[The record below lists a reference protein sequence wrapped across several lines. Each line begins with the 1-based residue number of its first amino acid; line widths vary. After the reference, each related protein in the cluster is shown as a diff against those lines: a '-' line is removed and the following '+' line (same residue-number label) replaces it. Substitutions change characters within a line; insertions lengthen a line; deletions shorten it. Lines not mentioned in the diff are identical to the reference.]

1 MNALSRIVALGLLIA
16 LPFAA
21 SAEANSPADAGNPRV
36 EVTTS
41 LGSFVLELWPEEA
54 PLTVE
59 NFLGYVDR
67 GFYDGLVFHRV
78 IPDFMI
84 QAGGYDAA
92 MDYREPMGPVRNES
106 VGGPRNLRSTI
117 AMARQRNPDSAD
129 AQFFVNVQDNSHLDA
144 DGQRPGYTVFG
155 QVVAGMDIVDRIS
168 LVRTGVRAG
177 MRDVPLQPVVIESA
191 ARAGD

>member
-1 MNALSRIVALGLLIA
+1 VNALSRIVALGLLIA

-21 SAEANSPADAGNPRV
+21 SAAADSSAAAGNPRV
-36 EVTTS
+36 EVTTN
-41 LGSFVLELWPEEA
+41 LGSFVLELWPAEA

-59 NFLGYVDR
+59 NFLAYVDR

-129 AQFFVNVQDNSHLDA
+129 AQFFVNVKDNGHLDA

-191 ARAGD
+191 ARLGD

>member
-21 SAEANSPADAGNPRV
+21 SAAADSSAAAGNPRV
-36 EVTTS
+36 EVTTN
-41 LGSFVLELWPEEA
+41 LGSFVLELWPAEA

-59 NFLGYVDR
+59 NFLAYVDR

-129 AQFFVNVQDNSHLDA
+129 AQFFVNVKDNGHLDA

-191 ARAGD
+191 ARLGD

>member
-1 MNALSRIVALGLLIA
+1 MTARLRIAALSLLLA
-16 LPFAA
+16 LPFT
-21 SAEANSPADAGNPRV
+21 SLAETDSTSSPRV

-41 LGSFVLELWPEEA
+41 LGSFVIELWPEDA
-54 PLTVE
+54 PRTVE

-78 IPDFMI
+78 ISDFMI

-92 MDYREPMGPVRNES
+92 MDYREPNGSVRNES
-106 VGGPRNLRSTI
+106 VGGPRNLRATI

-129 AQFFVNVQDNSHLDA
+129 AQFFVNVRDNRHLDA

-155 QVVAGMDIVDRIS
+155 QIVAGMDIVDRIS

-177 MRDVPLQPVVIESA
+177 MRDVPLEPVVIETA
-191 ARAGD
+191 ARVAD

>member
-1 MNALSRIVALGLLIA
+1 MNALPRIVAFGLLLL
-16 LPFAA
+16 LPLVGTAGEASTAA
-21 SAEANSPADAGNPRV
+21 AANPRV
-36 EVTTS
+36 EITTN
-41 LGSFVLELWPEEA
+41 LGSFVLELWPQEA

-92 MDYREPMGPVRNES
+92 MDYRDPVGPVRNES
-106 VGGPRNLRSTI
+106 VGGPRNTRSTV

-129 AQFFVNVQDNSHLDA
+129 SQFFVNVKDNRHLDA

-155 QVVAGMDIVDRIS
+155 QVVTGMDIVDRIS
-168 LVRTGVRAG
+168 FVRTGVRAG
-177 MRDVPLQPVVIESA
+177 MRDVPLEPVVIESA
-191 ARAGD
+191 ARVGD

>member
-1 MNALSRIVALGLLIA
+1 MNALLRIAAFTLLTA
-16 LPFAA
+16 LPLAAFA
-21 SAEANSPADAGNPRV
+21 EPAPAAHPRV
-36 EVTTS
+36 ELTTN
-41 LGSFVLELWPEEA
+41 LGSFVIELWPEEA
-54 PLTVE
+54 PITVE
-59 NFLGYVDR
+59 NFLKYVDR

-92 MDYREPMGPVRNES
+92 LDYREPIGQIRNES
-106 VGGPRNLRSTI
+106 VGGPRNLRATV

-129 AQFFVNVQDNSHLDA
+129 AQFFVNVTDNRHLDA

-168 LVRTGVRAG
+168 LVRTGVQAG
-177 MRDVPLQPVVIESA
+177 MRDVPLEPVVIEA
-191 ARAGD
+191 ATRVED